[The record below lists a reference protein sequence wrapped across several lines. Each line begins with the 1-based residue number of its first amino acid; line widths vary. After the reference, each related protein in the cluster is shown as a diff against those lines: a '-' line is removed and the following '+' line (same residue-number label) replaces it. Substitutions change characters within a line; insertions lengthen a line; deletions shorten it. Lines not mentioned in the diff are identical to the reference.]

1 MSDCWKGFIGMS
13 RGHNQSTYSSIYG
26 SFSFFDKVATKK
38 RKEIVY
44 SAINPD
50 KEIYIDLDAINSILD
65 VGTTLDESLAS
76 SNIILKILAPG
87 KRVTSLSD
95 QGLGIRQSSH
105 DLIDEY
111 ILGDITR
118 EDFSS
123 SKYDLVTCSAVLE
136 HCGVKER
143 QFQAIANL
151 LSVTDKYLLLT
162 IPNRWYP
169 IELHSKL
176 PLLHF
181 FPKNL
186 YRALYS
192 FFGYTELALEE
203 NLNYISRTS
212 VLEQIREFDPDL
224 QVRVERIR
232 TFGFCSNFLFLVK
245 I

>member
-1 MSDCWKGFIGMS
+1 MS
-13 RGHNQSTYSSIYG
+13 REHNKSTYSSIYR

-44 SAINPD
+44 SAINSD
-50 KEIYIDLDAINSILD
+50 KEIFIDLDTINSILD
-65 VGTTLDESLAS
+65 VGTTLDESLTS

-95 QGLGIRQSSH
+95 QGLDNRQSS
-105 DLIDEY
+105 LYFIDEY

-118 EDFSS
+118 EDFSAS
-123 SKYDLVTCSAVLE
+123 RYDLVTCSAVLE
-136 HCGVKER
+136 HCGDKQK

-151 LSVTDKYLLLT
+151 LGVADKYLLLT

-176 PLLHF
+176 PLIHYL
-181 FPKNL
+181 PKKL

-192 FFGYTELALEE
+192 FFGYGELALEE
-203 NLNYISRTS
+203 NLNYISCSS
-212 VLEQIREFDPDL
+212 VLEQIRKFDPNL
-224 QVRVERIR
+224 QVRVERIW